1 MCAQGAFRGK
11 ECTLG
16 AHDRS
21 VAPSQGLS
29 AGEGLLGLQARD
41 GVEVAQDR
49 GELLG
54 GPRLTAVAAT
64 VAVAGEAEAAA
75 RLVLG
80 DREVPGG
87 RVAVAGAALGAQA
100 QTPAGDDDR
109 AAVVPNLAHLEDG
122 RLATPG
128 HGVLP
133 STVPLSGA
141 EPCTCGETAELEE
154 ISAGMGET

>member
-41 GVEVAQDR
+41 GVKVAQDR

-87 RVAVAGAALGAQA
+87 RGGGAGAGLGAQGPA
-100 QTPAGDDDR
+100 PAGG
-109 AAVVPNLAHLEDG
+109 DG
-122 RLATPG
+122 PA
-128 HGVLP
+128 
-133 STVPLSGA
+133 
-141 EPCTCGETAELEE
+141 
-154 ISAGMGET
+154 